1 VLARGFAARR
11 CWVLG
16 AALAEPALS
25 TQHFASS
32 TPASPTMRGMPLQDD
47 PKLHVPPTPHASL
60 EDRNLLDRPS
70 REETLQSES
79 WRVLRITSEFVSG
92 FDHLAD
98 VYPAVS
104 IFGSARTQLSDRY
117 FDLAVRTAEL
127 LGRAGFAIITGGGP
141 GIMEAANKGAREAK
155 ALSIGCNIELPFE
168 QELNTYCDKSMTFR
182 YFFVRKT
189 MFIKY
194 SEAFITFPGGFGTL
208 DELFGALVLIQTKK
222 ISDFP
227 VILFGSEYWAGM
239 VDWLRKRVLEANNI
253 TQEDVDSIHIVDEPE
268 RVRDIVVAY
277 HEKAVGKGRK

>member
-1 VLARGFAARR
+1 M
-11 CWVLG
+11 
-16 AALAEPALS
+16 EE
-25 TQHFASS
+25 QHDAK
-32 TPASPTMRGMPLQDD
+32 P
-47 PKLHVPPTPHASL
+47 LHVPPKERESL
-60 EDRNLLDRPS
+60 EDRKLLDRPS
-70 REETLQSES
+70 RQETLQSDS
-79 WRVLRITSEFVSG
+79 WRVLRITSEFVAG

-104 IFGSARTQLSDRY
+104 IFGSARTAIADKY
-117 FDLAVRTAEL
+117 YEAAVRTAEL

-141 GIMEAANKGAREAK
+141 GIMRAANQGARQAD

-168 QELNTYCDKSMTFR
+168 QELNAYVDKAMTFR

-227 VILFGSEYWAGM
+227 VILFGKDYWAGLIA
-239 VDWLRKRVLEANNI
+239 WLRDQVLVANNI
-253 TQEDVDSIHIVDEPE
+253 TQEDVDAIHVVDTPE

-277 HEKAVGKGRK
+277 HEKAVADKGNG

>member
-1 VLARGFAARR
+1 MA
-11 CWVLG
+11 
-16 AALAEPALS
+16 
-25 TQHFASS
+25 HD
-32 TPASPTMRGMPLQDD
+32 DD
-47 PKLHVPPTPHASL
+47 PKLHIPPTRRESL
-60 EDRNLLDRPS
+60 EDRKLLDRPT

-104 IFGSARTQLSDRY
+104 IFGSARTVLSDRY
-117 FDLAVRTAEL
+117 YDLAVRTAEL

-141 GIMEAANKGAREAK
+141 GIMEAANKGARQAG

-168 QELNTYCDKSMTFR
+168 QEVNTFVDKAMTFR

-189 MFIKY
+189 MFVKY
-194 SEAFITFPGGFGTL
+194 SEAFVTFPGGFGTL

-227 VILFGSEYWAGM
+227 VILFGTEYWAGM
-239 VDWLRKRVLEANNI
+239 IDWLRKRVLDANNI
-253 TQEDVDSIHIVDEPE
+253 TQEDVDNIHVVDEPE
-268 RVRDIVVAY
+268 QVRDIVVAY
-277 HEKAVGKGRK
+277 HEKAVSDGSR